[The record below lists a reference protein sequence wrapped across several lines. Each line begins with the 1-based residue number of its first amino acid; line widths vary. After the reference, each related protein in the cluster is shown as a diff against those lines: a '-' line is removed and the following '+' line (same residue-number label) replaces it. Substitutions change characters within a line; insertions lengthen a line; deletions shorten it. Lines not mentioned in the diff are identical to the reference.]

1 MKEFG
6 AGQSI
11 TERLRHE
18 LRSLRA
24 IEVVRTFEDGMRSFL
39 MIRTTRE
46 GLRRDIEVLART
58 FAAHPTDANLDRLIQ
73 SIEWYMD
80 ATARFGEKVYQAYVD
95 ALDAQ
100 ARTEG
105 SP

>member
-1 MKEFG
+1 MKKVG

-24 IEVVRTFEDGMRSFL
+24 IEVVRTFEDGIRVVL

-46 GLRRDIEVLART
+46 GLRRDIEMLART
-58 FAAHPTDANLDRLIQ
+58 FAAHPTDDNLDRLVQ
-73 SIEWYMD
+73 SVEWYRD
-80 ATARFGEKVYQAYVD
+80 ATARFGEKVYAAYVD